1 MMMITKDFYLSYQ
14 VQNPLHCKLE
24 VVGCSLASALED
36 TIQVVDGQLALIGT
50 GQLDQMGIV
59 QLVLAGIVQ
68 FDSAN
73 IVLDIDLFDRWK

>member
-1 MMMITKDFYLSYQ
+1 MMIFTQDFYLSYQ
-14 VQNPLHCKLE
+14 VQTPLHCKLE
-24 VVGCSLASALED
+24 VVGYSLASALED
-36 TIQVVDGQLALIGT
+36 TIRVVDGQLALIGT